1 VKHRAAKVISL
12 TLVSILLSVLVTP
25 SANSVPGGVTYTG
38 ETRVVPI
45 FTVSQAGGGQPT
57 QVSSSGFL
65 YSSRI
70 VFTAGVQDRLF
81 DQAKGGMY
89 VGKPGSRT
97 TDKSGRVKVLK
108 AFYPNSGNAELDD
121 FVVLVLEKDLVSVEP
136 FPLLQMGQESSVR
149 EASVRGYGE
158 YQDRCGPGAQ
168 GPCPEKP
175 TSDVPRQINVNVIPL
190 SQAENLVGYERPQL
204 SSQIILQNAKSA
216 QDGVVCRGDTG
227 SPVIGNLGGTGV
239 YLGAASRS
247 MNGKICGAVGVEK
260 VDRDKPKVST
270 SFDGIAGITHIAPVY
285 RYSGVINE
293 AQVFATQTPTPTPTS
308 SIIPSGQSVVSLK
321 TTKSYE
327 HDNEKV
333 QVNYTGD
340 ANHLKSKPTGFRFF
354 NGYEG
359 TLLRVSQISLAN
371 AECTNPSITQ
381 LECTF
386 PNFNPYKNILIK
398 NKKQGVTLQVAPY
411 NNAGQGPISPGVNMH
426 EPVWTSRS
434 ASIDFVDREKVI
446 KDIYGTDF
454 WSWNLGGMRSKST
467 ESKAKLRFVFQ
478 GPRLPNPEVTKPK
491 VTFTKD
497 KNSQKSKK
505 YRMILAGY
513 KYQDGMHQ
521 IEYESWEKVKF
532 TGDSKFYAEFEIV
545 DELGFRRAG
554 ISDFFTYGYDMDWYC
569 SIPSWSLRSV
579 RTTEKVALKTYIAG
593 FNAVNRAVGS
603 VTFDKVN
610 LPNFLKEFF
619 NSPEFVA
626 ERALSAIEASEG
638 PDGFH
643 FKVYLKEQAA
653 DIGKELTTSFT
664 KKVIRQSKYKAQ
676 GNLPIVVYDFVLT
689 VQDAKSLMNLYF
701 YQVDDWIDQNAE
713 LITENCAKQ

>member
-1 VKHRAAKVISL
+1 
-12 TLVSILLSVLVTP
+12 
-25 SANSVPGGVTYTG
+25 
-38 ETRVVPI
+38 
-45 FTVSQAGGGQPT
+45 
-57 QVSSSGFL
+57 
-65 YSSRI
+65 
-70 VFTAGVQDRLF
+70 
-81 DQAKGGMY
+81 MY

-359 TLLRVSQISLAN
+359 TLLQVSQISLAN

-386 PNFNPYKNILIK
+386 PNFNPYKNIRI
-398 NKKQGVTLQVAPY
+398 KKQGVTLQVAPY
-411 NNAGQGPISPGVNMH
+411 NNAGQGPLSPGVNML

-434 ASIDFVDREKVI
+434 ASIGFVDGEKVL

-454 WSWNLGGMRSKST
+454 RSWNLGGMLSKST

-554 ISDFFTYGYDMDWYC
+554 ISDFFTYGYNMNWVC
-569 SIPSWSLRSV
+569 SFYGLSSTVVRS
-579 RTTEKVALKTYIAG
+579 TTKLSFKTAIAAFKMANVYTELPG
-593 FNAVNRAVGS
+593 A
-603 VTFDKVN
+603 DK
-610 LPNFLKEFF
+610 LGKAQFLKNFF
-619 NSPEFVA
+619 TSPKFIF
-626 ERALSAIEASEG
+626 ERGLSAIEASEEPG
-638 PDGFH
+638 GIN
-643 FKVYLKEQAA
+643 FKIYLQEEAKG
-653 DIGKELTTSFT
+653 IGEGLTASFA
-664 KKVIRQSKYKAQ
+664 KQVIRQSSFATQ
-676 GNLPIVVYDFVLT
+676 GTLPVFTYNFLVTVEDGIYLIYD
-689 VQDAKSLMNLYF
+689 YF
-701 YQVDDWIDQNAE
+701 RQVDDWNQQNAE
-713 LITENCAKQ
+713 LITEICAKS

>member
-1 VKHRAAKVISL
+1 MEHRAAKVISL

-38 ETRVVPI
+38 ETRAVPI

-70 VFTAGVQDRLF
+70 VFTAGVQNRLF

-168 GPCPEKP
+168 GPCPKKP

-285 RYSGVINE
+285 RFSNVIDAARNYAAQTAE
-293 AQVFATQTPTPTPTS
+293 AALDKSADPLTGEKENICGASRTQMP
-308 SIIPSGQSVVSLK
+308 GFSV
-321 TTKSYE
+321 
-327 HDNEKV
+327 
-333 QVNYTGD
+333 Q
-340 ANHLKSKPTGFRFF
+340 R
-354 NGYEG
+354 EG
-359 TLLRVSQISLAN
+359 TNVLYAW
-371 AECTNPSITQ
+371 
-381 LECTF
+381 
-386 PNFNPYKNILIK
+386 
-398 NKKQGVTLQVAPY
+398 NKEKEDKQFLVLFGELY
-411 NNAGQGPISPGVNMH
+411 FRNQG
-426 EPVWTSRS
+426 
-434 ASIDFVDREKVI
+434 EKLP
-446 KDIYGTDF
+446 K
-454 WSWNLGGMRSKST
+454 NLGGKRVCSF
-467 ESKAKLRFVFQ
+467 L
-478 GPRLPNPEVTKPK
+478 N
-491 VTFTKD
+491 D
-497 KNSQKSKK
+497 
-505 YRMILAGY
+505 AG
-513 KYQDGMHQ
+513 
-521 IEYESWEKVKF
+521 
-532 TGDSKFYAEFEIV
+532 
-545 DELGFRRAG
+545 
-554 ISDFFTYGYDMDWYC
+554 
-569 SIPSWSLRSV
+569 
-579 RTTEKVALKTYIAG
+579 KVALSLLYDSSNDKKYSATGRLIFKGKQRIDHKNQAVFIFSLRDGGTTWDFRNVVDRDGTFGGRALKNICSVAWLIEPVFKAPKAFQAILPGRKMVLASRSFGERYIAG
-593 FNAVNRAVGS
+593 QVEIAVDAATVIYKGGPDIKTSYEMADAEITLVSDAVNEMNQGDTLEV
-603 VTFDKVN
+603 
-610 LPNFLKEFF
+610 FF
-619 NSPEFVA
+619 PGLNK
-626 ERALSAIEASEG
+626 R
-638 PDGFH
+638 
-643 FKVYLKEQAA
+643 
-653 DIGKELTTSFT
+653 TTGIVRSIKAGAT
-664 KKVIRQSKYKAQ
+664 KGATVIRWAFAVEEFTEWAK
-676 GNLPIVVYDFVLT
+676 T
-689 VQDAKSLMNLYF
+689 VRDAESVRSEMEK
-701 YQVDDWIDQNAE
+701 
-713 LITENCAKQ
+713 TCAALN